1 MYVPQWI
8 REGTPLGIDVP
19 IPAAGIFPSADS
31 EQDLDFT
38 QTAELEDATA
48 QMQKG
53 TILNYVSV
61 RDNVD
66 EAKIELDRYRAQGFL
81 KDIPKAVV
89 EKEMAKG
96 TISKLGLIL
105 KPKPDGGVKRRI
117 ILDLRRSGGNKK
129 ASLPEK
135 LVLPRPSEALAMS
148 RSIFELRQAH
158 GYGEGYTREFVVIDI
173 SDAFMALGVHHKEL
187 QHTLAPAVEGDDF
200 YLFPA
205 LLFGFKTAPLLWS
218 RVAAMLARFLQS
230 LVAGHEGQHQVYLDD
245 SLWILQGTLPQRNQ
259 ILAMILTTMCALN
272 FKVSLAKGERSTS
285 VKWIGIN
292 FQLSNDALTMS
303 LPVKYCE
310 EVQAILKS
318 WEGKGMAPVSDLRK
332 LAGKLSWLSGI
343 LPRTRWIVAV
353 CYRVLHERLRDIAS
367 GAEDQ
372 RRQNREDARN
382 KQHLFYVK
390 QLEQPRVWMV
400 KYLEVAAL
408 APSRQFKLDIN
419 KYPKAS
425 IVTDASPY
433 GLGAL
438 LLINGRVTRAM
449 SSKITK
455 EDAEQLGFSEVYGT
469 SSSQG
474 IVETF
479 AVLVAMKLWTPELK
493 SCRVTLQ
500 VEADSMVA
508 LAMTKRMA
516 RSSTTLNYLGA
527 EMAVQ
532 CELAHIERLQGVH
545 VPGAANVEADYLSR
559 QDEWDKKTL
568 PPSLNNVTVMMVST
582 AREGE
587 YYSLPTPKVA
597 PELWLASTAANTV
610 WASLI

>member
-1 MYVPQWI
+1 
-8 REGTPLGIDVP
+8 
-19 IPAAGIFPSADS
+19 
-31 EQDLDFT
+31 
-38 QTAELEDATA
+38 
-48 QMQKG
+48 
-53 TILNYVSV
+53 
-61 RDNVD
+61 
-66 EAKIELDRYRAQGFL
+66 
-81 KDIPKAVV
+81 
-89 EKEMAKG
+89 
-96 TISKLGLIL
+96 
-105 KPKPDGGVKRRI
+105 
-117 ILDLRRSGGNKK
+117 
-129 ASLPEK
+129 
-135 LVLPRPSEALAMS
+135 
-148 RSIFELRQAH
+148 
-158 GYGEGYTREFVVIDI
+158 
-173 SDAFMALGVHHKEL
+173 
-187 QHTLAPAVEGDDF
+187 
-200 YLFPA
+200 
-205 LLFGFKTAPLLWS
+205 
-218 RVAAMLARFLQS
+218 
-230 LVAGHEGQHQVYLDD
+230 
-245 SLWILQGTLPQRNQ
+245 
-259 ILAMILTTMCALN
+259 MILTTMCALN

-310 EVQAILKS
+310 EVQAILKA

-372 RRQNREDARN
+372 
-382 KQHLFYVK
+382 
-390 QLEQPRVWMV
+390 

-419 KYPKAS
+419 KYPNTS

-455 EDAEQLGFSEVYGT
+455 EDAEQLGFAEVYGT

-516 RSSTTLNYLGA
+516 HSSATLNYLGA

-532 CELAHIERLQGVH
+532 CELAHIERLYK
-545 VPGAANVEADYLSR
+545 EYM
-559 QDEWDKKTL
+559 
-568 PPSLNNVTVMMVST
+568 SLVRPMWK
-582 AREGE
+582 
-587 YYSLPTPKVA
+587 PT
-597 PELWLASTAANTV
+597 T
-610 WASLI
+610 

>member
-1 MYVPQWI
+1 M
-8 REGTPLGIDVP
+8 T
-19 IPAAGIFPSADS
+19 
-31 EQDLDFT
+31 
-38 QTAELEDATA
+38 
-48 QMQKG
+48 
-53 TILNYVSV
+53 
-61 RDNVD
+61 
-66 EAKIELDRYRAQGFL
+66 
-81 KDIPKAVV
+81 
-89 EKEMAKG
+89 
-96 TISKLGLIL
+96 
-105 KPKPDGGVKRRI
+105 
-117 ILDLRRSGGNKK
+117 
-129 ASLPEK
+129 
-135 LVLPRPSEALAMS
+135 

-158 GYGEGYTREFVVIDI
+158 GYGEGYAREFVVIDI

-303 LPVKYCE
+303 LAVKYCE

-372 RRQNREDARN
+372 RRQSREDTRN

-390 QLEQPRVWMV
+390 QLEQPRVWML
-400 KYLEVAAL
+400 KNLEVAAL

-419 KYPKAS
+419 TS
-425 IVTDASPY
+425 T
-433 GLGAL
+433 
-438 LLINGRVTRAM
+438 GRPR
-449 SSKITK
+449 
-455 EDAEQLGFSEVYGT
+455 
-469 SSSQG
+469 
-474 IVETF
+474 
-479 AVLVAMKLWTPELK
+479 
-493 SCRVTLQ
+493 
-500 VEADSMVA
+500 
-508 LAMTKRMA
+508 
-516 RSSTTLNYLGA
+516 
-527 EMAVQ
+527 
-532 CELAHIERLQGVH
+532 
-545 VPGAANVEADYLSR
+545 
-559 QDEWDKKTL
+559 
-568 PPSLNNVTVMMVST
+568 
-582 AREGE
+582 
-587 YYSLPTPKVA
+587 
-597 PELWLASTAANTV
+597 
-610 WASLI
+610 